1 MRRATPFLAGLL
13 LAALVSART
22 AGQPGGTT
30 APSPVEHFNYGS
42 FGGEENDGL
51 PYWIWQAL
59 PKICPDQLGGA
70 GYAAIG
76 AVWEPGRELPI
87 GFTKKARFGGDR
99 VAVNCAFC
107 HTATYRSS
115 PEARTVIV
123 PGGPST
129 RTSPQ
134 AYFRF
139 LQGCIGGDDF
149 TTDKVL
155 AAIDQMTTLSW
166 TDRLLMRTLIIP
178 ATRKG
183 LARRAKDMAWSERQ
197 PDWGPGR
204 VDPFNPL
211 KVGMLKQEPDN
222 TVGASDMVPL
232 WNMASRDGTAQ
243 HWDGVNQSLH
253 ELMLSS
259 GLANGASLKSI
270 ELESLAEMERWIRAV
285 PPPKYPF
292 AVDQAAATRGAA
304 IFARDCA
311 SCHASGAA
319 RTATVIPVTE
329 VGTDR
334 HRLDSFT
341 PQIAEGIAQFTRG
354 TKAAISGFRKTNG
367 YVAVPLGGVWLRA
380 PYLHNGSVPTLA
392 ALLSPPAERPARFVR
407 GYDVIDQAGVGFVS
421 SGPEATKAGV
431 VFDTSKP
438 GNGNRG
444 HLYGTALGAA
454 DRTALIEFL
463 KTQ

>member
-1 MRRATPFLAGLL
+1 
-13 LAALVSART
+13 
-22 AGQPGGTT
+22 
-30 APSPVEHFNYGS
+30 
-42 FGGEENDGL
+42 
-51 PYWIWQAL
+51 
-59 PKICPDQLGGA
+59 
-70 GYAAIG
+70 
-76 AVWEPGRELPI
+76 
-87 GFTKKARFGGDR
+87 
-99 VAVNCAFC
+99 
-107 HTATYRSS
+107 
-115 PEARTVIV
+115 
-123 PGGPST
+123 
-129 RTSPQ
+129 
-134 AYFRF
+134 
-139 LQGCIGGDDF
+139 
-149 TTDKVL
+149 
-155 AAIDQMTTLSW
+155 
-166 TDRLLMRTLIIP
+166 
-178 ATRKG
+178 
-183 LARRAKDMAWSERQ
+183 
-197 PDWGPGR
+197 
-204 VDPFNPL
+204 
-211 KVGMLKQEPDN
+211 
-222 TVGASDMVPL
+222 MVPL

-270 ELESLAEMERWIRAV
+270 ELESLGEMERWIRAV

-311 SCHASGAA
+311 SCHASGGA

-438 GNGNRG
+438 GNGNGG